1 MALVDDRGNEMTF
14 FQKVRNTNW
23 FLIILIF
30 LTAGFGIA
38 MLYSVAGG
46 KMDPWASR

>member
-14 FQKVRNTNW
+14 FQKFRNTNW

-46 KMDPWASR
+46 KMD